1 MTAQLGSLLIVGV
14 FTIVVTALIAL
25 VAKAAVGMRVDEET
39 ETTGLD
45 LAQHGERAYDM
56 SS

>member
-1 MTAQLGSLLIVGV
+1 MAAHRMTSLALLAIAALCKAV
-14 FTIVVTALIAL
+14 F
-25 VAKAAVGMRVDEET
+25 GMRVDEET